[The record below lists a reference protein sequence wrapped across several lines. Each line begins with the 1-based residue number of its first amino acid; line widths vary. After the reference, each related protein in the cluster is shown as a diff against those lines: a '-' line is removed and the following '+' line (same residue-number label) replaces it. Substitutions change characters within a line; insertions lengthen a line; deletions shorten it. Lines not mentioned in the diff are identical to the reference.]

1 MTTPPVTISMR
12 VPGTSPMPELLTLI
26 RQIEDAGFDGAGI
39 LDSQMICRDTF
50 VTMALAASATDRLR
64 LFPAVTN
71 PFGRIPSVLAGAAQ
85 TVAEIAPGRTKFIIG
100 TGYTSASTIGRR
112 PATLRQ
118 MRRAITEVKTLLAG
132 QPVAYNGITNRLD
145 FAPVAGNGNGS
156 SDGADPDT
164 VPVLMAASGPRSLE
178 LAGEIA
184 DGALILV
191 GYTPGIVGKALEH
204 LATGA
209 QRSGRTLD
217 DLDIMFA
224 VRTCV
229 ADSNEEARRLARPV
243 AVHWGLIWG
252 GPNWLPYSDIQ
263 MPDYQIPQAVR
274 AVYPDLGHAPNW
286 EEAIALTDFVSD
298 DVNTQLCDALGLIGT
313 PEHCAARIRTMAQH
327 GVTQLYLMPCLTFAP
342 PHNEIRAFGDHIIP
356 ALATA

>member
-1 MTTPPVTISMR
+1 MAESIKISMR
-12 VPGTSPMPELLTLI
+12 VPGTSPMPDLLKMI

-50 VTMALAASATDRLR
+50 VTMGMAANATSTLG

-118 MRRAITEVKTLLAG
+118 MRRCIMEVKALLAG
-132 QPVAYNGITNRLD
+132 EAVEYDGMTNRLD
-145 FAPVAGNGNGS
+145 FAG
-156 SDGADPDT
+156 SDGGHG

-178 LAGEIA
+178 LAGEVA
-184 DGALILV
+184 DGALALV

-204 LATGA
+204 LETGA
-209 QRSGRTLD
+209 KRSGRTLE
-217 DLDIMFA
+217 DLDVMFA
-224 VRTCV
+224 VRACV
-229 ADSNEEARRLARPV
+229 SDSTEEARRLARPV
-243 AVHWGLIWG
+243 AAHWALLWG
-252 GPNWLPYSDIQ
+252 GPNWLPYSGLDI
-263 MPDYQIPQAVR
+263 PEYEVPQAVR
-274 AVYPDLGHAPNW
+274 DVYPDLGHAPNW
-286 EEAIALTDFVSD
+286 EEAIELTRFVD
-298 DVNTQLCDALGLIGT
+298 DEVNGQLCDALGLIGT
-313 PEHCAARIRTMAQH
+313 PEYCTARIQEMAKH

-342 PHNEIRAFGDHIIP
+342 PEAEVQAFGNHVIP
-356 ALATA
+356 ALAAV